1 MRMDWLRM
9 LFSLCCQHALCAI
22 PARVTALCHKRE
34 RCHREVTGQDTVE
47 HMCWV
52 VLLIDHLVDLKANRL
67 LPYNRHMPSTDDSKS
82 CSYELHNTIFAWP
95 RRAEHLETRNGES
108 QSINSPCS
116 KKLQR
121 LDVQIGPR
129 KQCQLQ

>member
-22 PARVTALCHKRE
+22 PERVTALCHKRE
-34 RCHREVTGQDTVE
+34 RCLREVTGQDTVE

-52 VLLIDHLVDLKANRL
+52 VLLIDHLVDLKANCL

>member
-52 VLLIDHLVDLKANRL
+52 ILLIDHPVEVKAVSCL
-67 LPYNRHMPSTDDSKS
+67 TIGICQAQMTQSPAATSFITQSLPGQE
-82 CSYELHNTIFAWP
+82 ELNT
-95 RRAEHLETRNGES
+95 
-108 QSINSPCS
+108 
-116 KKLQR
+116 
-121 LDVQIGPR
+121 
-129 KQCQLQ
+129 